1 MCKHVIIFFGVNYMS
16 FGKDFAQIPQ
26 TISCIELDTKRF
38 LLFCQHH
45 SSAFLHFAP
54 YSSGWTLLP
63 ENALQNLSPLD
74 FGYDFCSPR
83 LLSDGKEIFLSGQ
96 MCADESFPIGPD
108 LTDDLLC
115 VPRLLHTK
123 GGTLTQS
130 PASFLNEKREYRR
143 TLTLYDGEKA
153 DTFGVSFEIILD
165 FSQSS
170 FSLMLRDDI
179 LIECD
184 GALFCISFGK
194 SGMGRKKRS
203 FNVENSSLLHI
214 FSRRTAIEIF
224 VDGKVFTSRLS
235 DSGLGG
241 IKINTGSC
249 RADIYKL
256 KEF

>member
-1 MCKHVIIFFGVNYMS
+1 MS

-38 LLFCQHH
+38 LLFCPQ
-45 SSAFLHFAP
+45 SDSAFWRFAP

-63 ENALQNLSPLD
+63 ENALQNLAPLD
-74 FGYDFCSPR
+74 FGFDFCSPR

-96 MCADESFPIGPD
+96 ICSARDISPDPDFADGLS
-108 LTDDLLC
+108 C
-115 VPRLLHTK
+115 VPRLLHTN
-123 GGTLTQS
+123 GTTLTQS
-130 PASFLNEKREYRR
+130 PSPFLHKKREYRR
-143 TLTLYDGEKA
+143 LLTLYDGEKA
-153 DTFGVSFEIILD
+153 DTFGVSFEAVLD

-170 FSLMLRDDI
+170 FSFNLRDDI

-184 GALFCISFGK
+184 STLFNISFGK
-194 SGMGRKKRS
+194 SGLGRKNRTLNIES
-203 FNVENSSLLHI
+203 ASPLHI
-214 FSRRTAIEIF
+214 FSRRAAIEIF
-224 VDGKVFTSRLS
+224 IDGKVFTSILS

-256 KEF
+256 NDF